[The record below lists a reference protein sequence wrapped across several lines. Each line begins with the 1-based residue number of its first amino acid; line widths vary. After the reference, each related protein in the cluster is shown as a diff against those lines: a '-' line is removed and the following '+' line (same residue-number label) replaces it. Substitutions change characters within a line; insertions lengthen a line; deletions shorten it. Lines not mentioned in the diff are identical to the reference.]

1 WRDKPYDFPP
11 QPLYDFMR
19 LELFLFRDANF
30 WPDFPTS
37 AEKAMAL
44 YSYGQDVPL
53 PDGVIAVDQHFL
65 QRLVAAVGPV
75 PISELGVTLNEEN
88 SIELI
93 QSAWAIQDG
102 QEIGDWLTD
111 RKDFI
116 GLLAAGIQAKL
127 ESGNVNFP
135 RLVQNMYA
143 ALQTKDLQIYL
154 RDPQTALI
162 LHQLGWDGRLPQNP
176 DYDFLMVVDDNMG
189 YFKSNIVVKR
199 QFRYQVTI
207 AEDGSA
213 QARLTAEYQHNGE
226 DNGQVCTQ
234 GAKYN
239 LETAVSY
246 QSLVNRCYWNYL
258 RLYTPHGSQLLD
270 ASSHTV
276 PAAAMMS
283 GQSWNGR
290 AQPVSDLTGLTTFA
304 TFFVLPIAQQTT
316 SYFTYQLPSNI
327 IHHTPNGQQYQLQ
340 IFKQAGT
347 KSEPMEVM
355 IQLPV
360 GAQLLQTQPT
370 PETFEKNLITYQLDL
385 DSDTTISVQFK

>member
-1 WRDKPYDFPP
+1 
-11 QPLYDFMR
+11 
-19 LELFLFRDANF
+19 
-30 WPDFPTS
+30 
-37 AEKAMAL
+37 
-44 YSYGQDVPL
+44 
-53 PDGVIAVDQHFL
+53 
-65 QRLVAAVGPV
+65 
-75 PISELGVTLNEEN
+75 
-88 SIELI
+88 
-93 QSAWAIQDG
+93 
-102 QEIGDWLTD
+102 
-111 RKDFI
+111 
-116 GLLAAGIQAKL
+116 
-127 ESGNVNFP
+127 
-135 RLVQNMYA
+135 
-143 ALQTKDLQIYL
+143 
-154 RDPQTALI
+154 
-162 LHQLGWDGRLPQNP
+162 
-176 DYDFLMVVDDNMG
+176 MVVDDNMG

-213 QARLTAEYQHNGE
+213 QARLTAEYQHSGE

-239 LETAVSY
+239 WETAVSY

-276 PAAAMMS
+276 PAEAMMS

-347 KSEPMEVM
+347 KSEPLEVM
-355 IQLPV
+355 IQLPA